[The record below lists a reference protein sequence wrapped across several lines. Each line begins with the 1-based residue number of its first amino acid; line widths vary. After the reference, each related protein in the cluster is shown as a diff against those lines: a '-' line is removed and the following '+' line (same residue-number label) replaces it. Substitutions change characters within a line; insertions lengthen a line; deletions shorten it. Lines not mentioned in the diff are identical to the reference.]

1 MKLTDYA
8 IENKVV
14 SWMMTIL
21 LLAGGVYAYMNMGRL
36 EDPEFTI
43 KEAVI
48 ATAYP
53 GASSYEVEDEI
64 TLPIETALQQLP
76 YVDHI
81 TSISSAGLSQVTVQ
95 MKDKY
100 RGAALK
106 QIWDEMRRK
115 INDMSADLPT
125 GSYPPMINDDF
136 GDVYGI
142 YMAVTGDGYSH
153 QELSDYVDL
162 LRRELVL
169 VDGVGK
175 VAIGGT
181 LQKQIILEI
190 SRSKLAAHN
199 LSVSSLQALLQS
211 QNVVTNAGNIKVGS
225 EYIRISSTGDYSTVD
240 QVKDILLGQAGDD
253 VVYLSDIADVKVDY
267 ADPPTHVY
275 RFNGKPAMTIG
286 ISFAEGVNVTDV
298 GENVSQRLS
307 QLESARPLG
316 VELHMIYNQPHQVM
330 TSIDDFLV
338 NLGMSIVI
346 VIVVLLVTMGLRS
359 GILMS
364 GILLLTI
371 CGTLMVMELIGM
383 PLHRVSLGSMIL
395 ALGMLVDNAIVITD
409 GILVGLKQGLSKV
422 KAAHRIVTQTVWP
435 LFGATAISIVAFAP
449 IGLSPDNTGEYA
461 GSLFW
466 VLMISLTIS
475 WILAMTLTPFLASV
489 MFSEAK
495 IREEGDD
502 TEEIDPYQGF
512 VYQIYKSFLLLSL
525 RWRWGTMLVMVGCM
539 AAAIYGFGFVGHSFF
554 PTSKLPML
562 TVDYWLPQGS
572 DIRATIK
579 DMDRLE
585 AILQKNDKIK
595 QVTTTIGAGAE
606 RFMLTYRAERTYA
619 NYGQFI
625 IEVKDFEQL
634 PGLRH
639 WVDETLRENAPY
651 AFIKTGR
658 FELGMAAG
666 SKIEARI
673 SGSDPAV
680 LRQLAD
686 KVISI
691 YRTDPDAVNI
701 RQDWQERTKVLR
713 PQFAEAEARRLGI
726 TKADIDRAILM
737 NVHGLPIAQVR
748 NGSDTLPVI
757 LRLPQNERNSV
768 DQLGDIQVYSS
779 VLKKYVSIDQV
790 VKSID
795 LDWEDP
801 LVMRRNRKRTIQ
813 VWADADPDSN
823 TSSLDLFS
831 RLRGKV
837 EAIEMPQGY
846 ELTWGGEYENQSKA
860 TSAVF
865 ANVPLGVLVMFAI
878 TVMLFNSFKQT
889 LVVWLTVPLAI
900 IGVTAGLLIFNLP
913 FSFTAL
919 IGFLSLS
926 GMLLKNGI
934 VLIEEIKRLNEE
946 DEVSIHD
953 AITRAAVSRLRPVTM
968 AALTTVLGL
977 IPLVTDI
984 FFNSL
989 AVTIMFGL
997 ATATVLTLIVVP
1009 VLFAIFYGI
1018 KFKRGDTI

>member
-1 MKLTDYA
+1 MTLTDYA

-21 LLAGGVYAYMNMGRL
+21 LLAGGIYAYMNLGRL

-48 ATAYP
+48 ATYYP
-53 GASSYEVEDEI
+53 GASSLEVEEEI

-81 TSISSAGLSQVTVQ
+81 TSISSAGLSQVTVV

-100 RGAALK
+100 RDAELK

-115 INDMSADLPT
+115 INDMSSDLPS
-125 GSYPPMINDDF
+125 GSYTPVINDDF

-142 YMAVTGDGYSH
+142 YLAVTGDGYSH
-153 QELSDYVDL
+153 QELSDYVDF
-162 LRRELVL
+162 LRRDLVL

-175 VAIGGT
+175 VAIGGS
-181 LQKQIILEI
+181 LQKEIILEI

-199 LSVSSLQALLQS
+199 LSITSLQSLLQN
-211 QNVVTNAGNIKVGS
+211 QNVVTNAGSIKVGS
-225 EYIRISSTGDYSTVD
+225 EYIRISSTGDYSNVD
-240 QVKDILLGQAGDD
+240 QMKDILLGQTGDD
-253 VVYLSDIADVKVDY
+253 VVYLSDVADIKVDY
-267 ADPPTHVY
+267 ADPPSHVY
-275 RFNGKPAMTIG
+275 RFNGSPAMTIG
-286 ISFAEGVNVTDV
+286 ISFAEGVNVTKV
-298 GENVSQRLS
+298 GNNVSERLKE
-307 QLESARPLG
+307 LESNRPVG
-316 VELHMIYNQPHQVM
+316 VELHTIYNQPQQV
-330 TSIDDFLV
+330 TASIDDFLV
-338 NLGMSIVI
+338 NLGESILI

-364 GILLLTI
+364 FILLLTI

-409 GILVGLKQGLSKV
+409 GILVGMKQGLSKV

-435 LFGATAISIVAFAP
+435 LFGATAISVVAFAP
-449 IGLSPDNTGEYA
+449 IGLSPDKTGEYA

-466 VLMISLTIS
+466 VLMISLTLS
-475 WILAMTLTPFLASV
+475 WILAITLTPFLASV
-489 MFSEAK
+489 MFKESQLKEEDKSGEA
-495 IREEGDD
+495 
-502 TEEIDPYQGF
+502 IDPYKGF
-512 VYQIYKSFLLLSL
+512 VYQIYKSMLLFSL
-525 RWRWGTMLVMVGCM
+525 RWRWGTSLVMIAGM
-539 AAAIYGFGFVGHSFF
+539 AAAIYGFGFVGQSFF

-572 DIRATIK
+572 DIRATID

-585 AILQKNDKIK
+585 SILQKNDKIK
-595 QVTTTIGAGAE
+595 QVTTTVGAGAE
-606 RFMLTYRAERTYA
+606 RFMLTYSAERTYA

-625 IEVKDFEQL
+625 IEVKDFDDLADVRQ
-634 PGLRH
+634 
-639 WVDETLRENAPY
+639 WVDKNLKENAPY
-651 AFIKTGR
+651 AFIKTSR
-658 FELGMAAG
+658 FELGTAAG
-666 SKIEARI
+666 SKVEARI
-673 SGSDPAV
+673 TGSDPAI
-680 LRQLAD
+680 LRQLAN
-686 KVISI
+686 KVIDI

-726 TKADIDRAILM
+726 TKADIDKAILL
-737 NVHGLPIAQVR
+737 NVHGLTIAQAR
-748 NGSDTLPVI
+748 DGSDIMPII
-757 LRLPQNERNSV
+757 LRPPLEERSKV
-768 DQLGDIQVYSS
+768 DQLSDIQVYSS
-779 VLKKYVSIDQV
+779 VLGQYVSIDQV
-790 VKSID
+790 VHSID
-795 LDWEDP
+795 LAWEDP
-801 LVMRRNRKRTIQ
+801 LIMRRDRKRTIQ
-813 VWADADPDSN
+813 VWADVAPNSG
-823 TSSLDLFS
+823 TSSLELFG
-831 RLRGKV
+831 RLKGKV
-837 EAIEMPQGY
+837 EALQLPQGY
-846 ELTWGGEYENQSKA
+846 ELTWGGEYDNQSKA
-860 TSAVF
+860 TAAVF

-889 LVVWLTVPLAI
+889 IVVWLTVPLAI

-946 DEVSIHD
+946 DHVTIHD
-953 AITRAAVSRLRPVTM
+953 AITRAAISRLRPVTM

-977 IPLVTDI
+977 IPLITDI
-984 FFNSL
+984 FFDSL

-1009 VLFAIFYGI
+1009 VLFAIFYGV
-1018 KFKRGDTI
+1018 KFKRGEVI